1 MAVSKVVE
9 IQTSVTFQVVRLAV
23 DRVIFGA
30 GRLWAKFMGDKNYQ
44 ASLLGRSPLHG
55 GGCKIIPEELSVCLH
70 IGVCAR

>member
-30 GRLWAKFMGDKNYQ
+30 GRLWAIFMGDKNY
-44 ASLLGRSPLHG
+44 
-55 GGCKIIPEELSVCLH
+55 
-70 IGVCAR
+70 